1 MNLVII
7 QRRYN
12 DGDTPSQAILG
23 WVKTEY
29 GESDIDRFWKNWQ
42 EEVPEPN
49 CDYEFIEWLL
59 KKPGFFKVE
68 ESIFV
73 AVCD

>member
-49 CDYEFIEWLL
+49 
-59 KKPGFFKVE
+59 
-68 ESIFV
+68 
-73 AVCD
+73 